1 MYARKTT
8 FVTKKSKEDKTRVA
22 KVSKNG
28 LQVGKSRKNNLKT
41 PNKPIDKH
49 EKRLQTHKSRLQPV
63 QIGGFSGYSTLHT
76 VVQLMRD

>member
-28 LQVGKSRKNNLKT
+28 LQVGKTRKNHKNTPDALKNT
-41 PNKPIDKH
+41 SKKVTQLLVIDK
-49 EKRLQTHKSRLQPV
+49 R
-63 QIGGFSGYSTLHT
+63 G
-76 VVQLMRD
+76 

>member
-41 PNKPIDKH
+41 PNKPIAGTK
-49 EKRLQTHKSRLQPV
+49 KAANA
-63 QIGGFSGYSTLHT
+63 QITLT
-76 VVQLMRD
+76 AYQKDSCPDILLS

>member
-41 PNKPIDKH
+41 PNKPIGMHKKGC
-49 EKRLQTHKSRLQPV
+49 KR
-63 QIGGFSGYSTLHT
+63 F
-76 VVQLMRD
+76 

>member
-28 LQVGKSRKNNLKT
+28 LQVGKSRKNRLKT
-41 PNKPIDKH
+41 PKQANRH
-49 EKRLQTHKSRLQPV
+49 AQKRLQTLLTLTAKS
-63 QIGGFSGYSTLHT
+63 
-76 VVQLMRD
+76 